1 MEPPSRIIGAGV
13 LLFTSQMTLSVI
25 FNMVKYKAK
34 PKVRNEVHQVFGI
47 NGVLA
52 ILSSSNNYDI
62 QTIEILEKSHVT
74 RNTKVREL
82 LKKYALQTR
91 YIDHDTFYRKF
102 GDKRTQGIVVSFS
115 GETAKTLPS
124 FKEIEGNYCLLIVDN
139 VTDPQNFG
147 QIIRTAECA
156 GISGVIIPER
166 NSVGITDT
174 VLQVS
179 QGAFCNMPIYSVT
192 NLNQTLSQLKEDD
205 FWTIAVENGIDAKP
219 WDQIDYKGKIAIVV
233 GSEGQGIK
241 PLVLKSCDFQATIP
255 MQGET
260 KSLNVSA
267 ATAVVLFERLR
278 QIINSIT
285 N

>member
-1 MEPPSRIIGAGV
+1 MNY
-13 LLFTSQMTLSVI
+13 SQQI
-25 FNMVKYKAK
+25 C
-34 PKVRNEVHQVFGI
+34 
-47 NGVLA
+47 
-52 ILSSSNNYDI
+52 
-62 QTIEILEKSHVT
+62 
-74 RNTKVREL
+74 
-82 LKKYALQTR
+82 
-91 YIDHDTFYRKF
+91 YIDHDTFYRKY
-102 GDKRTQGIVVSFS
+102 GEKRTQGIVVSFF
-115 GETAKTLPS
+115 GDIVNTLPS
-124 FKEIEGNYCLLIVDN
+124 FKVIEGDYCLLIVDN

-156 GISGVIIPER
+156 GVDGIVVPER

-192 NLNQTLSQLKEDD
+192 NLNQTLSQLKDDD

-219 WDQIDYKGKIAIVV
+219 WNQIDYKGKVAIII

-255 MQGET
+255 MQG
-260 KSLNVSA
+260 KISSLNVSA

-278 QIINSIT
+278 QVV
-285 N
+285 

>member
-1 MEPPSRIIGAGV
+1 MA
-13 LLFTSQMTLSVI
+13 
-25 FNMVKYKAK
+25 KYRTNL
-34 PKVRNEVHQVFGI
+34 KVRNEIFQIFGI
-47 NGVLA
+47 NGALAVLG
-52 ILSSSNNYDI
+52 SCKKYQI
-62 QTIEILEKSHVT
+62 QTIEILEKSNVT
-74 RNTKVREL
+74 RSAKMREL
-82 LKKYALQTR
+82 LKNYSPQTH
-91 YIDHDTFYRKF
+91 YVDHDTFYRKY
-102 GDKRTQGIVVSFS
+102 GEKRTQGIVVSFL
-115 GETAKTLPS
+115 GEIVKALPS

-156 GISGVIIPER
+156 GVNGIIIPER

-205 FWTIAVENGIDAKP
+205 FWTIAVENGIEVKP
-219 WDQIDYKGKIAIVV
+219 WNQIDYRGKLAIVI

-255 MQGET
+255 MQGESA
-260 KSLNVSA
+260 SLNVSA

-278 QIINSIT
+278 QII
-285 N
+285 

>member
-1 MEPPSRIIGAGV
+1 MEKNRTKQKAGKEIN
-13 LLFTSQMTLSVI
+13 QI
-25 FNMVKYKAK
+25 
-34 PKVRNEVHQVFGI
+34 FGI
-47 NGVLA
+47 NGVLSV
-52 ILSSSNNYDI
+52 LKSNKYQI
-62 QTIEILEKSHVT
+62 QTIDILEKSSVT
-74 RNTKVREL
+74 SNAEIRDL
-82 LKKYALQTR
+82 LNN
-91 YIDHDTFYRKF
+91 YISQIHYLSRDTFYRKY
-102 GDKRTQGIVVSFS
+102 GESRSQGIVLSFS
-115 GETAKTLPS
+115 GAIAKTLPS

-147 QIIRTAECA
+147 QIIRTSECA
-156 GISGVIIPER
+156 GVNGIIIPER

-205 FWTIAVENGIDAKP
+205 FWTIAVENGIEAKP
-219 WDQIDYKGKIAIVV
+219 WDQIDYNGKIAIVI

-260 KSLNVSA
+260 ASLNVSA

-278 QIINSIT
+278 QIKSD
-285 N
+285 

>member
-1 MEPPSRIIGAGV
+1 
-13 LLFTSQMTLSVI
+13 
-25 FNMVKYKAK
+25 MVNNRAK
-34 PKVRNEVHQVFGI
+34 PKVRNEIHQVFGI
-47 NGVLA
+47 NGCLSVLK
-52 ILSSSNNYDI
+52 SNKYQI
-62 QTIEILEKSHVT
+62 QTIDILENGLVT
-74 RNTKVREL
+74 NNIEINEL
-82 LKKYALQTR
+82 LKNYTSQTR
-91 YIDHDTFYRKF
+91 YVDHDPFYRKY
-102 GDKRTQGIVVSFS
+102 GEKRTQGIVVLFS
-115 GETAKTLPS
+115 GDIVKTLPS

-156 GISGVIIPER
+156 GVNGIIIPER
-166 NSVGITDT
+166 NSVGITNT

-192 NLNQTLSQLKEDD
+192 NLNQTLSQLKEED
-205 FWTIAVENGIDAKP
+205 FWAIAVENGIDAKP
-219 WDQIDYKGKIAIVV
+219 WDQIDYKGKVAIVI

-260 KSLNVSA
+260 DSLNVSA

-278 QIINSIT
+278 QIKFN
-285 N
+285 

>member
-1 MEPPSRIIGAGV
+1 
-13 LLFTSQMTLSVI
+13 MTNNS
-25 FNMVKYKAK
+25 AK
-34 PKVRNEVHQVFGI
+34 PKVRKDTYQIFGI
-47 NGVLA
+47 NGVLSV
-52 ILSSSNNYDI
+52 LKSKNYQV
-62 QTIEILEKSHVT
+62 QTIEILEKSHVI
-74 RNTKVREL
+74 RNPEVREL
-82 LKKYALQTR
+82 LKNYISQTR
-91 YIDHDTFYRKF
+91 YINHDTFYRKY
-102 GDKRTQGIVVSFS
+102 GEKRTQGIVVLFS
-115 GETAKTLPS
+115 GDLAKTLPS
-124 FKEIEGNYCLLIVDN
+124 FKKVEGNYCLLIVDN

-156 GISGVIIPER
+156 GINGIIISER

-205 FWTIAVENGIDAKP
+205 FWAIAVENGIEAKQ
-219 WDQIDYKGKIAIVV
+219 WDQIDYKGKVAIVI

-255 MQGET
+255 MQGDT
-260 KSLNVSA
+260 SSLNVSA

-278 QIINSIT
+278 QIKSE
-285 N
+285 

>member
-1 MEPPSRIIGAGV
+1 MTNYKTKSKVENRI
-13 LLFTSQMTLSVI
+13 
-25 FNMVKYKAK
+25 
-34 PKVRNEVHQVFGI
+34 HQIFGI
-47 NGVLA
+47 NGSLSVLK
-52 ILSSSNNYDI
+52 SNKYKI
-62 QTIEILEKSHVT
+62 QSIDLLENGSVT
-74 RNTKVREL
+74 SNINIKES
-82 LKKYALQTR
+82 LKKYTSQIHYSNR
-91 YIDHDTFYRKF
+91 DTFYKKY
-102 GDKRTQGIVVSFS
+102 GESRTQGIVVSFS
-115 GETAKTLPS
+115 DDTDKTLPS
-124 FKEIEGNYCLLIVDN
+124 FKDIEGNYCLLIVDN

-147 QIIRTAECA
+147 QIIRTSECA
-156 GISGVIIPER
+156 GIDGIIIPER

-192 NLNQTLSQLKEDD
+192 NLNQTLSQLKEDE

-219 WDQIDYKGKIAIVV
+219 WDKIDYKGKIAIII

-260 KSLNVSA
+260 ASLNVSA

-278 QIINSIT
+278 QIL
-285 N
+285 

>member
-1 MEPPSRIIGAGV
+1 MANNR
-13 LLFTSQMTLSVI
+13 
-25 FNMVKYKAK
+25 AK
-34 PKVRNEVHQVFGI
+34 PKVRNEIHQVFGI

-52 ILSSSNNYDI
+52 ILSSKNKYHI
-62 QTIEILEKSHVT
+62 QIIEILEKSHVT
-74 RNTKVREL
+74 SNAEIRES
-82 LKKYALQTR
+82 LKNYVSQTR
-91 YIDHDTFYRKF
+91 YVDHDIFNRKY
-102 GDKRTQGIVVSFS
+102 GAKRTQGIVVSFS
-115 GETAKTLPS
+115 GEIVKALPS

-147 QIIRTAECA
+147 QIIRTTECA
-156 GISGVIIPER
+156 GVNGIIIPER

-205 FWTIAVENGIDAKP
+205 FWAIAVENGIDAKP
-219 WDQIDYKGKIAIVV
+219 WDQIDYKGKVAIVI

-260 KSLNVSA
+260 ASLNVSA

-278 QIINSIT
+278 QIKSN
-285 N
+285 

>member
-1 MEPPSRIIGAGV
+1 MRGF
-13 LLFTSQMTLSVI
+13 LLFKSQLTLSVI
-25 FNMVKYKAK
+25 FNVVKYRIK
-34 PKVRNEVHQVFGI
+34 PKVRKEIHQIFGI

-52 ILSSSNNYDI
+52 VLSGNKKYHI

-74 RNTKVREL
+74 KNIVMRKL
-82 LKKYALQTR
+82 LKNYSPQTH
-91 YIDHDTFYRKF
+91 YIDHDTFYRKY
-102 GDKRTQGIVVSFS
+102 GEKRTQGIVVSFS
-115 GETAKTLPS
+115 DDIAKTLPS

-147 QIIRTAECA
+147 QIIRTGECA
-156 GISGVIIPER
+156 GVDGIIIPER

-179 QGAFCNMPIYSVT
+179 QGAFCSMPIYSVT
-192 NLNQTLSQLKEDD
+192 NLNQTLGQLKADD

-219 WDQIDYKGKIAIVV
+219 WNQIDYKGKVAIVI

-241 PLVLKSCDFQATIP
+241 PLVIKSCDFQATIP

-260 KSLNVSA
+260 ASLNVSA

-278 QIINSIT
+278 QIKFN
-285 N
+285 

>member
-1 MEPPSRIIGAGV
+1 
-13 LLFTSQMTLSVI
+13 
-25 FNMVKYKAK
+25 MVKYKSK
-34 PKVRNEVHQVFGI
+34 SKIGKDIHQIFGI

-52 ILSSSNNYDI
+52 VLDGDNNYRI
-62 QTIEILEKSHVT
+62 QTIEILEKSHVLKNEKT
-74 RNTKVREL
+74 RKLVNNYSQL
-82 LKKYALQTR
+82 IHYF
-91 YIDHDTFYRKF
+91 DHDTFYRKYA
-102 GDKRTQGIVVSFS
+102 DKRTQGIVVSFS
-115 GETAKTLPS
+115 GDISKTLPS
-124 FKEIEGNYCLLIVDN
+124 FKDIEGNFGLLIVDN

-156 GISGVIIPER
+156 GIGGIIIPEH
-166 NSVGITDT
+166 NCVGITDV

-179 QGAFCNMPIYSVT
+179 QGAFCNIPIYSVT
-192 NLNQTLSQLKEDD
+192 NLNQTLSQLKDDD

-219 WDQIDYKGKIAIVV
+219 WDKIDYKGKVAIVI

-260 KSLNVSA
+260 SSLNVSA

-278 QIINSIT
+278 QIISD
-285 N
+285 

>member
-1 MEPPSRIIGAGV
+1 MANNR
-13 LLFTSQMTLSVI
+13 
-25 FNMVKYKAK
+25 AK
-34 PKVRNEVHQVFGI
+34 PKERKDTHQIFGI
-47 NGVLA
+47 NGVLSV
-52 ILSSSNNYDI
+52 LKSKNYHVE
-62 QTIEILEKSHVT
+62 TIEILEKSKAI
-74 RNTKVREL
+74 RNTEIQEL
-82 LKKYALQTR
+82 LKNYISQTR
-91 YIDHDTFYRKF
+91 YIDHDTFYRKY
-102 GDKRTQGIVVSFS
+102 GEKRTQGIVVLFS
-115 GETAKTLPS
+115 GDLVKTLPS
-124 FKEIEGNYCLLIVDN
+124 FKEVEGNYSLLIVDS

-156 GISGVIIPER
+156 GVNGIIISER

-205 FWTIAVENGIDAKP
+205 FWAIAVENGIEAKQ
-219 WDQIDYKGKIAIVV
+219 WDQIDYKGKVAIVI

-255 MQGET
+255 MQGDT
-260 KSLNVSA
+260 SSLNVSA

-278 QIINSIT
+278 QIKSV
-285 N
+285 

>member
-1 MEPPSRIIGAGV
+1 MEKSR
-13 LLFTSQMTLSVI
+13 T
-25 FNMVKYKAK
+25 K
-34 PKVRNEVHQVFGI
+34 PKVRHEIHQIFGI
-47 NGVLA
+47 NG
-52 ILSSSNNYDI
+52 ILSVLKSDKYQI
-62 QTIEILEKSHVT
+62 QEIDILENSPVT
-74 RNTKVREL
+74 SNVEIKEL
-82 LKKYALQTR
+82 LKNNRLQTH
-91 YIDHDTFYRKF
+91 YINRDSFYRKY
-102 GDKRTQGIVVSFS
+102 GDKRTQGIVVSYS
-115 GETAKTLPS
+115 GELVKTLPS
-124 FKEIEGNYCLLIVDN
+124 FIDIEGNYCLLIVDN

-156 GISGVIIPER
+156 GVDGIIIPER
-166 NSVGITDT
+166 NSVGMTDT

-205 FWTIAVENGIDAKP
+205 FWAIAVENGIDAKT
-219 WDQIDYKGKIAIVV
+219 WDQIDYNGKIAIVI

-260 KSLNVSA
+260 ASLNVSA

-278 QIINSIT
+278 QIIFKSV
-285 N
+285 